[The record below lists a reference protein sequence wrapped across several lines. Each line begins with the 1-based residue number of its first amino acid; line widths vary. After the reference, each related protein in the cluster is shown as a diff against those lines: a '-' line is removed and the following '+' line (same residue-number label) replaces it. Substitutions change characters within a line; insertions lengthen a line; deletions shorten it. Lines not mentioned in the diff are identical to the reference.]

1 MWNKLRFS
9 ITYDVPLR
17 HSVEHTIC
25 LHHSVEL
32 VSSPRQIHTAC
43 TDPFA
48 EYWSDFSMVAGLLAS
63 RTRLVPS
70 SVQSYDQQ
78 LAADLWNLSADI
90 AKVPR

>member
-1 MWNKLRFS
+1 
-9 ITYDVPLR
+9 
-17 HSVEHTIC
+17 
-25 LHHSVEL
+25 
-32 VSSPRQIHTAC
+32 
-43 TDPFA
+43 
-48 EYWSDFSMVAGLLAS
+48 MVAGLLAS